1 MAVTEPEPADVPV
14 NITEQLVTPD
24 TVERVQVGE
33 LREPPV
39 LPAVS
44 VKVTV
49 PVGTF
54 EAVVGSATVTVT
66 DAAQVVPPRAI
77 FQFTFGTVV
86 EGLSFTVNGTI
97 TTGAGPLL
105 PFCVESAPWVV
116 G

>member
-14 NITEQLVTPD
+14 NMTEQLVTPD
-24 TVERVQVGE
+24 TAERAQVGE

-54 EAVVGSATVTVT
+54 EAVVVSATVAVT
-66 DAAQVVPPRAI
+66 DAAQLVLPRATL
-77 FQFTFGTVV
+77 QFTSRTIVAVLSVTVK
-86 EGLSFTVNGTI
+86 TTI
-97 TTGAGPLL
+97 TTIAGALL
-105 PFCVESAPWVV
+105 PL
-116 G
+116 

>member
-14 NITEQLVTPD
+14 NMTEQLVTPD

-54 EAVVGSATVTVT
+54 EAVGVSATGAVT
-66 DAAQVVPPRAI
+66 DAAQLVLPRGM
-77 FQFTFGTVV
+77 FQFTFGTDV
-86 EGLSFTVNGTI
+86 EGLSFPVKGTI
-97 TTGAGPLL
+97 TTVAGAVLPL
-105 PFCVESAPWVV
+105 
-116 G
+116 

>member
-24 TVERVQVGE
+24 TVESVQVGE

-54 EAVVGSATVTVT
+54 EAVVVSATVAGA
-66 DAAQVVPPRAI
+66 DPAQLVPPRAKL
-77 FQFTFGTVV
+77 QVTFGTAV
-86 EGLSFTVNGTI
+86 EVLSFTVKGPLP
-97 TTGAGPLL
+97 TGARALL
-105 PFCVESAPWVV
+105 PF
-116 G
+116 

>member
-24 TVERVQVGE
+24 TVESVQVGE

-54 EAVVGSATVTVT
+54 EAVVVSATGAVA
-66 DAAQVVPPRAI
+66 DARQLVLPRAMV
-77 FQFTFGTVV
+77 QVTFRTVV
-86 EGLSFTVNGTI
+86 EGLSFTVKFTM
-97 TTGAGPLL
+97 TTGARA
-105 PFCVESAPWVV
+105 F
-116 G
+116 

>member
-54 EAVVGSATVTVT
+54 EAVVVSPTVAVT
-66 DAAQVVPPRAI
+66 DAAQLLLPRAKL
-77 FQFTFGTVV
+77 QFTFGTIV
-86 EGLSFTVNGTI
+86 EGLSFTVKGTI
-97 TTGAGPLL
+97 TT
-105 PFCVESAPWVV
+105 E
-116 G
+116 

>member
-14 NITEQLVTPD
+14 NMTEQLVTPD

-54 EAVVGSATVTVT
+54 EAVVVSATVAVT
-66 DAAQVVPPRAI
+66 DAAQLVLPRAML
-77 FQFTFGTVV
+77 QFTFGTVV
-86 EGLSFTVNGTI
+86 EVLSFTVKVTI
-97 TTGAGPLL
+97 TTVAGALL
-105 PFCVESAPWVV
+105 PL
-116 G
+116 